1 MEEYMK
7 KSKKKAAVT
16 APACED
22 KNAPVCTGCEFCRK
36 HSLSEG
42 GKLLDFCHH
51 PVWKV
56 TRALKR
62 RWIRKD
68 EMGTTSPAW
77 CPLRVP
83 PKEG

>member
-1 MEEYMK
+1 MK
-7 KSKKKAAVT
+7 KSKKKAAGT
-16 APACED
+16 APVCED

-83 PKEG
+83 AKEG

>member
-1 MEEYMK
+1 MK
-7 KSKKKAAVT
+7 KSQRKAAVT
-16 APACED
+16 TSACED
-22 KNAPVCTGCEFCRK
+22 KSTPVCTACDFCRK
-36 HSLSEG
+36 KSMSQNG
-42 GKLLDFCHH
+42 PLLDFCHH

-77 CPLRVP
+77 CPLRVL
-83 PKEG
+83 PKEE